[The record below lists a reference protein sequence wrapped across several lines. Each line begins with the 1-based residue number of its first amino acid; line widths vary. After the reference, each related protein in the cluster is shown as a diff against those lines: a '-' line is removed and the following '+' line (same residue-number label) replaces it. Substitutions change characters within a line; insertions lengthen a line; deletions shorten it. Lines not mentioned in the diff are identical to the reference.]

1 MFNHLFLLLGGNTGN
16 IAGNFSFSIRD
27 IETEIGKLISAS
39 PVYMSEPWGFHSK
52 DLFLN
57 QVLQVETTLSPE
69 DILKKIL
76 FIERKLGR
84 IRSGKKYSSRTIDID
99 ILFLGDKIINTPD
112 LTIPHPRLHL
122 RRFTL
127 VPLNDI
133 APGFIHPL
141 LKKSV
146 SQLLLECEDSLD
158 VKPCNR

>member
-1 MFNHLFLLLGGNTGN
+1 MFNNLFLLLGGNTGN
-16 IAGNFSFSIRD
+16 IPETFSSAICE

-57 QVLQVETTLSPE
+57 QVLQIETTLFPE
-69 DILKKIL
+69 DILNKIL

-84 IRSGKKYSSRTIDID
+84 IRSGRKYSSRTIDID

-122 RRFTL
+122 RKFTL

-133 APGFIHPL
+133 APGFMHPL

-158 VKPCNR
+158 VKSWHN